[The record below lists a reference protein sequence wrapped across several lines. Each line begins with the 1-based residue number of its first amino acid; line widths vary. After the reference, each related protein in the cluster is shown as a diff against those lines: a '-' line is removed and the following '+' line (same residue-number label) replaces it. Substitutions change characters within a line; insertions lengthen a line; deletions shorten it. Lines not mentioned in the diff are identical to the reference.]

1 MKRVGQTDR
10 RVITSPAFMFPDSE
24 SVTCSFKVF
33 FDIFGNA
40 CQLYA
45 GIVKEFYEAL
55 LVFIHDITHA
65 KLNEIKV
72 EN

>member
-1 MKRVGQTDR
+1 
-10 RVITSPAFMFPDSE
+10 MFPDSE